1 MFGFG
6 LNLRGLTSVYEDA
19 RTLGVVLVGAGVLG
33 LAGIGDLELVEVE
46 MREGA
51 VATITAGVILWGLSV
66 LRPTRMKEEQS

>member
-1 MFGFG
+1 M
-6 LNLRGLTSVYEDA
+6 
-19 RTLGVVLVGAGVLG
+19 VGAGVLG
-33 LAGIGDLELVEVE
+33 LAGIGELELVEVE